1 MNYNNQV
8 DYFSFH
14 NSYYIRLEYVDVDV
28 GVGVGVNCTLSI

>member
-14 NSYYIRLEYVDVDV
+14 NSYYIRLEYVDVGV